1 MANQDVSRGNSTALF
16 VVRHAETE
24 WNRGKRFQGHLDSSL
39 TPRGIQQAKT
49 LAAELT
55 SKHIELIYS
64 SDLGRALHT
73 AQIIAPIL
81 SLEIRTEARLRER
94 HLGVMQ
100 GLTRQEFR
108 KKYPEEAEQFDSG
121 DPDYVLPGG
130 ESARQRYTRCIA
142 CAEELASRSLGQH
155 VLLVVHGGVLRSFF
169 HRALNVSLTNRRDFP
184 IPNASLN
191 SFIVTDNQWQLDTR
205 DDP

>member
-1 MANQDVSRGNSTALF
+1 MANQDVSRGTSTVLF
-16 VVRHAETE
+16 TVRHAETE
-24 WNRGKRFQGHLDSSL
+24 WNLARRFQGHLDSSL
-39 TPRGIQQAKT
+39 SPHGIQQAEA
-49 LAAELT
+49 LAAELAP
-55 SKHIELIYS
+55 KHIELIYC

-108 KKYPEEAEQFDSG
+108 EKHPEEAEQFNSG

-142 CAEELASRSLGQH
+142 CAEELALRHLGTAPPSCRSWGSAAQL
-155 VLLVVHGGVLRSFF
+155 
-169 HRALNVSLTNRRDFP
+169 FP
-184 IPNASLN
+184 
-191 SFIVTDNQWQLDTR
+191 
-205 DDP
+205 